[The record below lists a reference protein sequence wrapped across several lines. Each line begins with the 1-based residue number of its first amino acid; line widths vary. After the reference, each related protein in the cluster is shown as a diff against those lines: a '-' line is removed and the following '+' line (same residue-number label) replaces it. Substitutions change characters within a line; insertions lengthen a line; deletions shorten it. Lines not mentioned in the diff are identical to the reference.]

1 MKVSTSSEKKVIRAA
16 AVCFWLVAW
25 QAAAALLSQDLLL
38 VSPIEVAKTL
48 FDMVGDAA
56 FWRIAM
62 STMLRISGGF
72 LMALAFGV
80 IFGAAAAKSEVVRAL
95 MQPLTA
101 VMRATPVA
109 SFIILALLWAGS
121 KGLSTFTAFIMGLPI
136 IYAGTL
142 QGISAIDAK
151 LVEMTKVFGVS
162 RMGRLLY
169 VYLPAVLPPVASTA
183 GVALGMCWKA
193 GVAAEVIGLPT
204 GTIGERLYQAKIY
217 LSTGEVFAWTVVI
230 ILLSALLER
239 IVAALFRL
247 VTARAK
253 RGPSV

>member
-1 MKVSTSSEKKVIRAA
+1 MKVSTSSEKKVIRIA

-25 QAAAALLSQDLLL
+25 QAAAVLLSQDLLL
-38 VSPIEVAKTL
+38 VSPIEVVRTL
-48 FDMVGDAA
+48 FAMVGDAA
-56 FWRIAM
+56 FWRIAL
-62 STMLRISGGF
+62 STMLRITGGF
-72 LMALAFGV
+72 LLAFVLGV
-80 IFGAAAAKSEVVRAL
+80 VIGAAAAKSETVRAL
-95 MQPLTA
+95 MRPLTS

-142 QGISAIDAK
+142 QGISAIDEK
-151 LVEMTKVFGVS
+151 LVEMTKVFRVS
-162 RMGRLLY
+162 SVARMLY
-169 VYLPAVLPPVASTA
+169 VYLPAVLPSVASSA

-230 ILLSALLER
+230 IGLSALLEWAIETLLR
-239 IVAALFRL
+239 MAL
-247 VTARAK
+247 ARAE

>member
-1 MKVSTSSEKKVIRAA
+1 MKASTSSEKKIIRAA

-38 VSPIEVAKTL
+38 VSPVEVVKTL
-48 FDMVGDAA
+48 FEMVGDSS

-62 STMLRISGGF
+62 STMLRITEGF
-72 LMALAFGV
+72 LLALVFGV
-80 IFGAAAAKSEVVRAL
+80 ILGAAAAKSETVRAL
-95 MQPLTA
+95 MRPLTS

-109 SFIILALLWAGS
+109 SFIILALLWVGS

-142 QGISAIDAK
+142 QGISAIDPK
-151 LVEMTKVFGVS
+151 LVEMTRVFGVS
-162 RMGRLLY
+162 RMGRILY
-169 VYLPAVLPPVASTA
+169 VYLPAVLPSIASSA

-230 ILLSALLER
+230 IGLSALLER
-239 IVAALFRL
+239 AIEALLRSAL
-247 VTARAK
+247 ARAE

>member
-1 MKVSTSSEKKVIRAA
+1 MKGSTSSDNKLIRAA

-25 QAAAALLSQDLLL
+25 QAAAVLLSQDLLL
-38 VSPIEVAKTL
+38 VSPIEVVRTL
-48 FDMVGDAA
+48 FDMAGDAA

-62 STMLRISGGF
+62 STMLRISQGF
-72 LMALAFGV
+72 VLALVFGAV
-80 IFGAAAAKSEVVRAL
+80 FGAAAAKSQTVRAL
-95 MQPLTA
+95 MRPITT

-109 SFIILALLWAGS
+109 SFIILALLWVGS
-121 KGLSTFTAFIMGLPI
+121 RGLSTFTAFIMGLPI

-142 QGISAIDAK
+142 QGISAIDPK
-151 LVEMTKVFGVS
+151 LVEMTRVFGVS
-162 RMGRLLY
+162 PMGRMLY
-169 VYLPAVLPPVASTA
+169 IYLPAVLPSVASSA

-239 IVAALFRL
+239 GIAVLLRLAVAR
-247 VTARAK
+247 VE